1 MSDESNR
8 FADHEG
14 QAAQRME
21 PSPALRELREHP
33 APYTEPLKTGPA
45 FKRLLGAIPPS
56 DKEILGDADH
66 GIAAVANGNA
76 LKRSEARRDAILTV
90 AMAIER
96 RGQNPLTDWTTKDT
110 DTAYAIA
117 DQLIALS

>member
-1 MSDESNR
+1 MSDESNH

-14 QAAQRME
+14 QAIRPGVGIPVSA
-21 PSPALRELREHP
+21 PLRE
-33 APYTEPLKTGPA
+33 TPA
-45 FKRLLGAIPPS
+45 FKRMLGAIPPS
-56 DKEILGDADH
+56 EKEILADADH

-76 LKRSEARRDAILTV
+76 VKRSEARRDAILAV
-90 AMAIER
+90 SLAIVR
-96 RGQNPLTDWTTKDT
+96 RGQNPVTDWTTRDT